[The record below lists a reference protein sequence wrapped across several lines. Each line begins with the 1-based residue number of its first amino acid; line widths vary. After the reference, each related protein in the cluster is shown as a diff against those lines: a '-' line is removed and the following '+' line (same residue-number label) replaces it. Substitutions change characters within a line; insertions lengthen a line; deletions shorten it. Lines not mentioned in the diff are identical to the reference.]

1 MQQLECNSTD
11 RDWNDVFIH
20 RKDNKVENLYKRLD
34 ILNFG
39 FYYRYPDSSF
49 ISDLPTKE
57 DKISKLKSLFAP
69 EAIMIDLYTDDYVL
83 TPMNLRSHFTTDSGF
98 KNIKLTLT
106 INQLDIKM
114 QKKQLQNIAKLIE
127 DDADYTEKQKQY
139 NRDSIQLF

>member
-1 MQQLECNSTD
+1 M
-11 RDWNDVFIH
+11 
-20 RKDNKVENLYKRLD
+20 
-34 ILNFG
+34 
-39 FYYRYPDSSF
+39 
-49 ISDLPTKE
+49 
-57 DKISKLKSLFAP
+57 LKSLFAP

-83 TPMNLRSHFTTDSGF
+83 TPMNLQSHFTTDSGF

-139 NRDSIQLF
+139 NRDSIELF